1 MTTALLIALV
11 SIVSTILL
19 HFVFWRDDIEA
30 EKFYKESYNEIEKG
44 GYFLDK
50 KILKPIVIVD
60 SGKKVSKIRVFFKK
74 TFHKLFSK
82 GKVQVI
88 CVFGME
94 KEEERKKFMIQQA
107 LASEWEI
114 IRVLDIDFIE
124 TAVNYFAFLY
134 ASNNKKVDD
143 KTLYLLRKDFE
154 SSPYRECITK
164 LDDTDFSESIVIN
177 PPPKKK
183 PLLREIIMPMVLD
196 QNNKFKGKPVQK
208 IEEVKLMFMRL
219 CEGMYGT
226 ICGVLFIG
234 NMLSSEYL
242 NLLSDNKDKFKCF
255 LLCAIGHNIPKLE
268 YIFIKLG
275 KNQLLERQ
283 FDNVSIIGKLFYK
296 NKKDVDYKRVFIECL
311 G

>member
-1 MTTALLIALV
+1 MITALLIALIPIA
-11 SIVSTILL
+11 SAFLL
-19 HFVFWRDDIEA
+19 HFVFWRNDIEA
-30 EKFYKESYNEIEKG
+30 EKFYKESYDDIEKG

-50 KILKPIVIVD
+50 KISKPMVIVD
-60 SGKKVSKIRVFFKK
+60 SGKKISKIRVFFKK
-74 TFHKLFSK
+74 TFYRFFSK

-107 LASEWEI
+107 FASEWETI
-114 IRVLDIDFIE
+114 SVLDIDFIE

-134 ASNNKKVDD
+134 ASDKKKIDD
-143 KTLYLLRKDFE
+143 KTRYLLRKDFE

-196 QNNKFKGKPVQK
+196 QNNQFKGKPVQK
-208 IEEVKLMFMRL
+208 VEEAKLMFMRL
-219 CEGMYGT
+219 CNCMHKT

-242 NLLSDNKDKFKCF
+242 SLLLENKDKYESF
-255 LLCAIGHNIPKLE
+255 LLCAARHNIPKLE
-268 YIFIKLG
+268 YIFIKLK

-283 FDNVSIIGKLFYK
+283 FTSVSIIGKFFYK
-296 NKKDVDYKRVFIECL
+296 NKKDVDYKRVFIEC
-311 G
+311 